1 MSQDLRTQPS
11 KPCTSLPM
19 NTGCVNPLAAQGVL
33 IPLKANTISQGLFH
47 TKNLIYAWGS
57 MCWLILSMLSLSCAS
72 QHAWILLQWPDTEPA
87 PRLCL
92 VLMPPLACYTWHPT
106 DTCKLQQMATPR
118 GILPIHTTDFP
129 LLQCPLLAL
138 GSLPS
143 ILNAEEKLSLLNPWS
158 MSSCTALL
166 HSLNKS
172 VIIWLQFDLHIT
184 LFPCHFTRWI
194 GNLRTSQEKPLLI
207 SIQCSFPEH

>member
-1 MSQDLRTQPS
+1 
-11 KPCTSLPM
+11 
-19 NTGCVNPLAAQGVL
+19 
-33 IPLKANTISQGLFH
+33 
-47 TKNLIYAWGS
+47 
-57 MCWLILSMLSLSCAS
+57 
-72 QHAWILLQWPDTEPA
+72 
-87 PRLCL
+87 
-92 VLMPPLACYTWHPT
+92 MPPLACYTWHPT
-106 DTCKLQQMATPR
+106 DTCKLQQMATPK

-158 MSSCTALL
+158 MSSCTAFL

-172 VIIWLQFDLHIT
+172 VIIWLQYNLHIT

-194 GNLRTSQEKPLLI
+194 GNLRTSQEKNTADKRPVLLSWTLI
-207 SIQCSFPEH
+207 LKNLLGQPTGILTLLSFKEALLKCKSDQQKRWRQVH